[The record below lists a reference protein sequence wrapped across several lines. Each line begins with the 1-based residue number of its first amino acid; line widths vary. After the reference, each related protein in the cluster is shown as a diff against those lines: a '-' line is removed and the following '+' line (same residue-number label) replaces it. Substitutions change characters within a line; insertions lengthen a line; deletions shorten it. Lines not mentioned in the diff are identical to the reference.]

1 MAASRR
7 IFTQLRN
14 STTLLTKNVP
24 TSGSRRGAAVLYAA
38 GAVGAIT
45 GLVYARRRRGEATI
59 QVGLPVVMA
68 KEEEEKRK
76 FWQRAPPQH
85 KMSDRERRFR
95 EFSSVEYKGQMY
107 MTPRDFLES
116 VTEERPR
123 PRIGR
128 RPLMDDDVSHMLKKT
143 PSRHKGST
151 KFFRSMHEEG
161 MISFTEYLF
170 LLCILTK
177 PHAGFNIAFNMFDT
191 DGNQRVDKNEFMVL
205 QEIFRK
211 KNDKRKAKEEAEG
224 VSAVQKYTSSSPPM
238 VERSLRYGRS
248 VGISP
253 PRLLADGNV
262 QDTTLLVHLF
272 GVKGTD
278 DLNFQEFYK
287 FMDNLQTEI
296 LELEFLEFA
305 RGMPTISEIEFAQI
319 LLRYTHLPD
328 AAHDAIIERLK
339 DRIPEEKPG
348 AGKTAEGKHVV
359 KDGSGENVKKKQRG
373 ITFDQFKPFFQF
385 LNNLDD
391 FAIAM
396 QMYTFANQPVEQAEF
411 QRAVKVSTGI
421 DLAPHVINTVFQIFD
436 EDGDGK
442 LSHKEFISV
451 MKDRI
456 HRGFRAAE
464 DHEYADDWFSF
475 ASCIKKKVKRN
486 PLLKWWQY
494 DQQSRRSSGGYF
506 S

>member
-24 TSGSRRGAAVLYAA
+24 TSGTRRGTAMLYAV

-45 GLVYARRRRGEATI
+45 GLVYARRRRGEAAI

-76 FWQRAPPQH
+76 FWQRAPAQH

-161 MISFTEYLF
+161 IISFTEYLF

-224 VSAVQKYTSSSPPM
+224 VSAVQKY
-238 VERSLRYGRS
+238 
-248 VGISP
+248 
-253 PRLLADGNV
+253 LLADGNV

-272 GVKGTD
+272 GVKGKD
-278 DLNFQEFYK
+278 DLNFQDFYK

-339 DRIPEEKPG
+339 DRIPEEK
-348 AGKTAEGKHVV
+348 
-359 KDGSGENVKKKQRG
+359 G

-411 QRAVKVSTGI
+411 KRAVKVSTGI

-456 HRGFRAAE
+456 HRGFRSHLIKHEGWDGYKACVVHEMRQAAL
-464 DHEYADDWFSF
+464 H
-475 ASCIKKKVKRN
+475 
-486 PLLKWWQY
+486 Q
-494 DQQSRRSSGGYF
+494 
-506 S
+506 

>member
-76 FWQRAPPQH
+76 FWQRAPLQH

-224 VSAVQKYTSSSPPM
+224 VSAVQKY
-238 VERSLRYGRS
+238 GRQKEAQ
-248 VGISP
+248 
-253 PRLLADGNV
+253 LLADGNV

-339 DRIPEEKPG
+339 DRIPEEK
-348 AGKTAEGKHVV
+348 
-359 KDGSGENVKKKQRG
+359 G

-456 HRGFRAAE
+456 HRGFR
-464 DHEYADDWFSF
+464 
-475 ASCIKKKVKRN
+475 KKKAETYHGWEGYKTC
-486 PLLKWWQY
+486 LK
-494 DQQSRRSSGGYF
+494 DVVTA
-506 S
+506 

>member
-76 FWQRAPPQH
+76 FWQRAPLQH

-224 VSAVQKYTSSSPPM
+224 VSAVQKY
-238 VERSLRYGRS
+238 
-248 VGISP
+248 
-253 PRLLADGNV
+253 LLADGNV

-339 DRIPEEKPG
+339 DRIPEEK
-348 AGKTAEGKHVV
+348 
-359 KDGSGENVKKKQRG
+359 G

-456 HRGFRAAE
+456 HRGFR
-464 DHEYADDWFSF
+464 
-475 ASCIKKKVKRN
+475 KKKAETYHGWEGYKTC
-486 PLLKWWQY
+486 LK
-494 DQQSRRSSGGYF
+494 DVVTA
-506 S
+506 

>member
-76 FWQRAPPQH
+76 FWQRAPLQH

-456 HRGFRAAE
+456 HRGFRSHLIKHEGWDGYKACVVHEMRQAAL
-464 DHEYADDWFSF
+464 H
-475 ASCIKKKVKRN
+475 
-486 PLLKWWQY
+486 Q
-494 DQQSRRSSGGYF
+494 
-506 S
+506 

>member
-24 TSGSRRGAAVLYAA
+24 TSGTRRGTAVLYAA

-45 GLVYARRRRGEATI
+45 GLVYARRRRGEAAI

-161 MISFTEYLF
+161 IISFTEYLF

-224 VSAVQKYTSSSPPM
+224 VSAVQKYTSSSPIQL
-238 VERSLRYGRS
+238 ERSWGRS
-248 VGISP
+248 VGNSK
-253 PRLLADGNV
+253 LLADGNV

-272 GVKGTD
+272 GVKGKD
-278 DLNFQEFYK
+278 DLNFQDFYK

-339 DRIPEEKPG
+339 DRIPEEKSD
-348 AGKTAEGKHVV
+348 AGTTAEGKH
-359 KDGSGENVKKKQRG
+359 EKKQRG

-411 QRAVKVSTGI
+411 KRAVKVSTGI

-456 HRGFRAAE
+456 HRGFR
-464 DHEYADDWFSF
+464 
-475 ASCIKKKVKRN
+475 KKKAESESYHGWEGYKTC
-486 PLLKWWQY
+486 LK
-494 DQQSRRSSGGYF
+494 DVITA
-506 S
+506 

>member
-24 TSGSRRGAAVLYAA
+24 TSGTRRGTAMLYAV

-45 GLVYARRRRGEATI
+45 GLVYARRRRGEAAI

-76 FWQRAPPQH
+76 FWQRAPAQH

-161 MISFTEYLF
+161 IISFTEYLF

-224 VSAVQKYTSSSPPM
+224 VSAVQKY
-238 VERSLRYGRS
+238 
-248 VGISP
+248 
-253 PRLLADGNV
+253 LLADGNV

-272 GVKGTD
+272 GVKGKD
-278 DLNFQEFYK
+278 DLNFQDFYK

-339 DRIPEEKPG
+339 DRIPEEK
-348 AGKTAEGKHVV
+348 
-359 KDGSGENVKKKQRG
+359 G

-411 QRAVKVSTGI
+411 KRAVKVSTGI

-456 HRGFRAAE
+456 HRGFR
-464 DHEYADDWFSF
+464 
-475 ASCIKKKVKRN
+475 KKKAESESYHSWEGYKTC
-486 PLLKWWQY
+486 LK
-494 DQQSRRSSGGYF
+494 DVITA
-506 S
+506 

>member
-24 TSGSRRGAAVLYAA
+24 TSGTRRGTAMLYAV

-45 GLVYARRRRGEATI
+45 GLVYARRRRGEAAI

-76 FWQRAPPQH
+76 FWQRAPAQH

-161 MISFTEYLF
+161 IISFTEYLF

-224 VSAVQKYTSSSPPM
+224 VSAVQKYTSSSPM
-238 VERSLRYGRS
+238 QLERSWGRS
-248 VGISP
+248 VGNSK
-253 PRLLADGNV
+253 LLADGNV

-272 GVKGTD
+272 GVKGKD
-278 DLNFQEFYK
+278 DLNFQDFYK

-339 DRIPEEKPG
+339 DRIPEEKPD
-348 AGKTAEGKHVV
+348 AGTTAEGKH
-359 KDGSGENVKKKQRG
+359 EKKQRG

-411 QRAVKVSTGI
+411 KRAVKVSTGI

-456 HRGFRAAE
+456 HRGFRPAE
-464 DHEYADDWFSF
+464 EYEHADDWLSF
-475 ASCIKKKVKRN
+475 ASCIKRKVKRN
-486 PLLKWWQY
+486 PLMRFWQY

>member
-14 STTLLTKNVP
+14 STGVLTKNVA
-24 TSGSRRGAAVLYAA
+24 TNGTRRGTAVLYAV

-45 GLVYARRRRGEATI
+45 GLVYARRRRGETAI

-76 FWQRAPPQH
+76 FWQRAPPQQ

-128 RPLMDDDVSHMLKKT
+128 RPLMDDDVSFMLKKT
-143 PSRHKGST
+143 PARNKGST

-161 MISFTEYLF
+161 IISFTEYLF

-224 VSAVQKYTSSSPPM
+224 VSAVQKYDTLAVLEGRQKEAQTSASPTISK
-238 VERSLRYGRS
+238 RSF
-248 VGISP
+248 GISAD

-272 GVKGTD
+272 GAKGKD

-339 DRIPEEKPG
+339 DRIPEEK
-348 AGKTAEGKHVV
+348 
-359 KDGSGENVKKKQRG
+359 G

-411 QRAVKVSTGI
+411 KRAVKVSTGI

-456 HRGFRAAE
+456 HRGFRSHLIK
-464 DHEYADDWFSF
+464 HEGWDGYK
-475 ASCIKKKVKRN
+475 SCVVHEMR
-486 PLLKWWQY
+486 
-494 DQQSRRSSGGYF
+494 QSALHQ
-506 S
+506 

>member
-76 FWQRAPPQH
+76 FWQRAPLQH

-224 VSAVQKYTSSSPPM
+224 VSAVQKYD
-238 VERSLRYGRS
+238 SLAVLEGRQKEAQ
-248 VGISP
+248 
-253 PRLLADGNV
+253 LLADGNV

-339 DRIPEEKPG
+339 DRIPEEK
-348 AGKTAEGKHVV
+348 
-359 KDGSGENVKKKQRG
+359 G

-456 HRGFRAAE
+456 HRGFRSHLIKHEGWDGYKACVVHEMRQAAL
-464 DHEYADDWFSF
+464 H
-475 ASCIKKKVKRN
+475 
-486 PLLKWWQY
+486 Q
-494 DQQSRRSSGGYF
+494 
-506 S
+506 

>member
-224 VSAVQKYTSSSPPM
+224 VSAVQKY
-238 VERSLRYGRS
+238 
-248 VGISP
+248 
-253 PRLLADGNV
+253 LLADGNV

>member
-1 MAASRR
+1 MPDCVGFWVKCGARR
-7 IFTQLRN
+7 QNDGQVHRDSFVGQLD
-14 STTLLTKNVP
+14 TLKQGKTKQLAGEVVEVP
-24 TSGSRRGAAVLYAA
+24 TGKCVR
-38 GAVGAIT
+38 T
-45 GLVYARRRRGEATI
+45 
-59 QVGLPVVMA
+59 P
-68 KEEEEKRK
+68 EEEKRK
-76 FWQRAPPQH
+76 FWQRAPPQQ

-128 RPLMDDDVSHMLKKT
+128 RPLMDDDVAFMLKKT
-143 PSRHKGST
+143 PARNKGST

-161 MISFTEYLF
+161 IISFTEYLF

-224 VSAVQKYTSSSPPM
+224 VSAVQKY
-238 VERSLRYGRS
+238 
-248 VGISP
+248 
-253 PRLLADGNV
+253 LLADGNV

-272 GVKGTD
+272 GAKGKD

-296 LELEFLEFA
+296 LELEISFISYSQTTQCLKATSILHHSFA

-339 DRIPEEKPG
+339 DRIPEEK
-348 AGKTAEGKHVV
+348 
-359 KDGSGENVKKKQRG
+359 G

-411 QRAVKVSTGI
+411 KRAVKVSTGI

-456 HRGFRAAE
+456 HRGFRLE
-464 DHEYADDWFSF
+464 QFLYRE
-475 ASCIKKKVKRN
+475 
-486 PLLKWWQY
+486 
-494 DQQSRRSSGGYF
+494 
-506 S
+506 

>member
-24 TSGSRRGAAVLYAA
+24 TSGTRRGTAVLYAA

-45 GLVYARRRRGEATI
+45 GLVYARRRRGEAAI

-161 MISFTEYLF
+161 IISFTEYLF

-224 VSAVQKYTSSSPPM
+224 VSAVQKYTSSSPIQL
-238 VERSLRYGRS
+238 ERSWGRS
-248 VGISP
+248 VGNSK
-253 PRLLADGNV
+253 LLADGNV

-272 GVKGTD
+272 GVKGKD
-278 DLNFQEFYK
+278 DLNFQDFYK

-339 DRIPEEKPG
+339 DRIPEEK
-348 AGKTAEGKHVV
+348 
-359 KDGSGENVKKKQRG
+359 G

-411 QRAVKVSTGI
+411 KRAVKVSTGI
-421 DLAPHVINTVFQIFD
+421 DL
-436 EDGDGK
+436 
-442 LSHKEFISV
+442 
-451 MKDRI
+451 
-456 HRGFRAAE
+456 
-464 DHEYADDWFSF
+464 
-475 ASCIKKKVKRN
+475 
-486 PLLKWWQY
+486 
-494 DQQSRRSSGGYF
+494 
-506 S
+506 

>member
-24 TSGSRRGAAVLYAA
+24 TSGTRRGTAVLYAA

-45 GLVYARRRRGEATI
+45 GLVYARRRRGEAAI

-161 MISFTEYLF
+161 IISFTEYLF

-224 VSAVQKYTSSSPPM
+224 VSAVQKYTSSSPIQL
-238 VERSLRYGRS
+238 ERSWGRS
-248 VGISP
+248 VGNSK
-253 PRLLADGNV
+253 LLADGNV

-272 GVKGTD
+272 GVKGKD
-278 DLNFQEFYK
+278 DLNFQDFYK

-339 DRIPEEKPG
+339 DRIPEEK
-348 AGKTAEGKHVV
+348 
-359 KDGSGENVKKKQRG
+359 G

-411 QRAVKVSTGI
+411 KRAVKVSTGI

-456 HRGFRAAE
+456 HRGFRSHLIKHEGWDGYKACVVHEMRQAAL
-464 DHEYADDWFSF
+464 H
-475 ASCIKKKVKRN
+475 
-486 PLLKWWQY
+486 Q
-494 DQQSRRSSGGYF
+494 
-506 S
+506 

>member
-76 FWQRAPPQH
+76 FWQRAPLQH

-224 VSAVQKYTSSSPPM
+224 VSAVQKY
-238 VERSLRYGRS
+238 
-248 VGISP
+248 
-253 PRLLADGNV
+253 LLADGNV

-339 DRIPEEKPG
+339 DRIPEEK
-348 AGKTAEGKHVV
+348 
-359 KDGSGENVKKKQRG
+359 G

-456 HRGFRAAE
+456 HRGFRVSWALR
-464 DHEYADDWFSF
+464 FF
-475 ASCIKKKVKRN
+475 KKGERKI
-486 PLLKWWQY
+486 LI
-494 DQQSRRSSGGYF
+494 F
-506 S
+506 F

>member
-76 FWQRAPPQH
+76 FWQRAPLQH

-224 VSAVQKYTSSSPPM
+224 VSAVQKY
-238 VERSLRYGRS
+238 GRQKEAQ
-248 VGISP
+248 
-253 PRLLADGNV
+253 LLADGNV

-339 DRIPEEKPG
+339 DRIPEEK
-348 AGKTAEGKHVV
+348 
-359 KDGSGENVKKKQRG
+359 G

-456 HRGFRAAE
+456 HRGFRVSWALR
-464 DHEYADDWFSF
+464 FF
-475 ASCIKKKVKRN
+475 KKGERKI
-486 PLLKWWQY
+486 LI
-494 DQQSRRSSGGYF
+494 F
-506 S
+506 F

>member
-76 FWQRAPPQH
+76 FWQRAPLQH

-224 VSAVQKYTSSSPPM
+224 VSAVQKYGRQKEAQTSSSPPM

-339 DRIPEEKPG
+339 DRIPEEK
-348 AGKTAEGKHVV
+348 
-359 KDGSGENVKKKQRG
+359 G

-456 HRGFRAAE
+456 HRGFRSHLIKHEGWDGYKACVVHEMRQAAL
-464 DHEYADDWFSF
+464 H
-475 ASCIKKKVKRN
+475 
-486 PLLKWWQY
+486 Q
-494 DQQSRRSSGGYF
+494 
-506 S
+506 

>member
-76 FWQRAPPQH
+76 FWQRAPLQH

-224 VSAVQKYTSSSPPM
+224 VSAVQKY
-238 VERSLRYGRS
+238 
-248 VGISP
+248 
-253 PRLLADGNV
+253 LLADGNV

-339 DRIPEEKPG
+339 DRIPEEK
-348 AGKTAEGKHVV
+348 
-359 KDGSGENVKKKQRG
+359 G

-456 HRGFRAAE
+456 HRGFRSHLIKHEGWDGYKACVVHEMRQAAL
-464 DHEYADDWFSF
+464 H
-475 ASCIKKKVKRN
+475 
-486 PLLKWWQY
+486 Q
-494 DQQSRRSSGGYF
+494 
-506 S
+506 

>member
-24 TSGSRRGAAVLYAA
+24 TSGTRRGTAMLYAV

-45 GLVYARRRRGEATI
+45 GLVYARRRRGEAAI

-76 FWQRAPPQH
+76 FWQRAPAQH

-161 MISFTEYLF
+161 IISFTEYLF

-224 VSAVQKYTSSSPPM
+224 VSAVQKY
-238 VERSLRYGRS
+238 
-248 VGISP
+248 
-253 PRLLADGNV
+253 LLADGNV

-272 GVKGTD
+272 GVKGKD
-278 DLNFQEFYK
+278 DLNFQDFYK

-339 DRIPEEKPG
+339 DRIPEEK
-348 AGKTAEGKHVV
+348 
-359 KDGSGENVKKKQRG
+359 G

-411 QRAVKVSTGI
+411 KRAVKVSTGI

-456 HRGFRAAE
+456 HRGFRPAE
-464 DHEYADDWFSF
+464 EYEHADDWLSF
-475 ASCIKKKVKRN
+475 ASCIKRKVKRN
-486 PLLKWWQY
+486 PLMRFWQY

>member
-76 FWQRAPPQH
+76 FWQRAPLQH

-224 VSAVQKYTSSSPPM
+224 VSAVQKY
-238 VERSLRYGRS
+238 GRQKEAQ
-248 VGISP
+248 
-253 PRLLADGNV
+253 LLADGNV

-339 DRIPEEKPG
+339 DRIPEEK
-348 AGKTAEGKHVV
+348 
-359 KDGSGENVKKKQRG
+359 G

-456 HRGFRAAE
+456 HRGFRSHLIKHEGWDGYKACVVHEMRQAAL
-464 DHEYADDWFSF
+464 H
-475 ASCIKKKVKRN
+475 
-486 PLLKWWQY
+486 Q
-494 DQQSRRSSGGYF
+494 
-506 S
+506 

>member
-1 MAASRR
+1 
-7 IFTQLRN
+7 
-14 STTLLTKNVP
+14 
-24 TSGSRRGAAVLYAA
+24 
-38 GAVGAIT
+38 
-45 GLVYARRRRGEATI
+45 
-59 QVGLPVVMA
+59 
-68 KEEEEKRK
+68 
-76 FWQRAPPQH
+76 
-85 KMSDRERRFR
+85 
-95 EFSSVEYKGQMY
+95 
-107 MTPRDFLES
+107 
-116 VTEERPR
+116 
-123 PRIGR
+123 
-128 RPLMDDDVSHMLKKT
+128 MLKKT
-143 PSRHKGST
+143 PARNKGST

-161 MISFTEYLF
+161 IISFTEYLF

-224 VSAVQKYTSSSPPM
+224 VSAVQKYDTLAVLEGRQKEAQTSASPTISK
-238 VERSLRYGRS
+238 RSF
-248 VGISP
+248 GISAD

-272 GVKGTD
+272 GAKGKD

-339 DRIPEEKPG
+339 DRIPEEKSE
-348 AGKTAEGKHVV
+348 AGTPVEGEHVV
-359 KDGSGENVKKKQRG
+359 KDGAGENLFKRRG

-411 QRAVKVSTGI
+411 KRAVKVSTGI

-456 HRGFRAAE
+456 HRGFRPGE
-464 DHEYADDWFSF
+464 DYEYADDWFSF
-475 ASCIKKKVKRN
+475 ASCIKKKVKKN
-486 PLLKWWQY
+486 PLMKWWQY
-494 DQQSRRSSGGYF
+494 DQQSRRHSGGYF

>member
-24 TSGSRRGAAVLYAA
+24 TSGTRRGTAVLYAA

-45 GLVYARRRRGEATI
+45 GLVYARRRRGEAAI

-161 MISFTEYLF
+161 IISFTEYLF

-224 VSAVQKYTSSSPPM
+224 VSAVQKY
-238 VERSLRYGRS
+238 
-248 VGISP
+248 
-253 PRLLADGNV
+253 LLADGNV

-272 GVKGTD
+272 GVKGKD
-278 DLNFQEFYK
+278 DLNFQDFYK

-339 DRIPEEKPG
+339 DRIPEEKSD
-348 AGKTAEGKHVV
+348 AGTTAEGKH
-359 KDGSGENVKKKQRG
+359 EKKQRG

-411 QRAVKVSTGI
+411 KRAVKVSTGI

-456 HRGFRAAE
+456 HRGFRPAE
-464 DHEYADDWFSF
+464 EYEHADDWLSF
-475 ASCIKKKVKRN
+475 ASCIKRKVKRN
-486 PLLKWWQY
+486 PLMRFWQY

>member
-24 TSGSRRGAAVLYAA
+24 TSGTRRGTAMLYAV

-45 GLVYARRRRGEATI
+45 GLVYARRRRGEAAI

-76 FWQRAPPQH
+76 FWQRAPAQH

-161 MISFTEYLF
+161 IISFTEYLF

-224 VSAVQKYTSSSPPM
+224 VSAVQKYDSLAVLEGRQKEAQTSSSPM
-238 VERSLRYGRS
+238 QLERSWGRS
-248 VGISP
+248 VGNSK
-253 PRLLADGNV
+253 LLADGNV

-272 GVKGTD
+272 GVKGKD
-278 DLNFQEFYK
+278 DLNFQDFYK

-339 DRIPEEKPG
+339 DRIPEEK
-348 AGKTAEGKHVV
+348 
-359 KDGSGENVKKKQRG
+359 G

-411 QRAVKVSTGI
+411 KRAVKVSTGI

-456 HRGFRAAE
+456 HRGFRSHLIKHEGWDGYKACVVHEMRQAAL
-464 DHEYADDWFSF
+464 H
-475 ASCIKKKVKRN
+475 
-486 PLLKWWQY
+486 Q
-494 DQQSRRSSGGYF
+494 
-506 S
+506 

>member
-24 TSGSRRGAAVLYAA
+24 TSGTRRGTAVLYAA

-45 GLVYARRRRGEATI
+45 GLVYARRRRGEAAI

-161 MISFTEYLF
+161 IISFTEYLF

-224 VSAVQKYTSSSPPM
+224 VSAVQKYTSSSPIQL
-238 VERSLRYGRS
+238 ERSWGRS
-248 VGISP
+248 VGNSK
-253 PRLLADGNV
+253 LLADGNV

-272 GVKGTD
+272 GVKGKD
-278 DLNFQEFYK
+278 DLNFQDFYK

-339 DRIPEEKPG
+339 DRIPEEKSD
-348 AGKTAEGKHVV
+348 AGTTAEGKH
-359 KDGSGENVKKKQRG
+359 EKKQRG

-411 QRAVKVSTGI
+411 KRAVKVSTGI

-456 HRGFRAAE
+456 HRGFRSHLIKHEGWDGYKACVVHEMRQAAL
-464 DHEYADDWFSF
+464 H
-475 ASCIKKKVKRN
+475 
-486 PLLKWWQY
+486 Q
-494 DQQSRRSSGGYF
+494 
-506 S
+506 

>member
-14 STTLLTKNVP
+14 STGLLTKNVA
-24 TSGSRRGAAVLYAA
+24 TSGTRRGTAVLYAV

-45 GLVYARRRRGEATI
+45 GLVYARRRRGETAI

-76 FWQRAPPQH
+76 FWQRAPPQQ

-128 RPLMDDDVSHMLKKT
+128 RPLMDDDVAFMLKKT
-143 PSRHKGST
+143 PARNKGST

-161 MISFTEYLF
+161 IISFTEYLF

-224 VSAVQKYTSSSPPM
+224 VSAVQKYDTLA
-238 VERSLRYGRS
+238 VLEGRQKEAQ
-248 VGISP
+248 
-253 PRLLADGNV
+253 LLADGNV

-272 GVKGTD
+272 GAKGKD

-339 DRIPEEKPG
+339 DRIPEEK
-348 AGKTAEGKHVV
+348 
-359 KDGSGENVKKKQRG
+359 G

-411 QRAVKVSTGI
+411 KRAVKVSTGI

-456 HRGFRAAE
+456 HRGFRPGE
-464 DHEYADDWFSF
+464 DYEYADDWFSF
-475 ASCIKKKVKRN
+475 ASCIKKKVKKN
-486 PLLKWWQY
+486 PLMKWWQY
-494 DQQSRRSSGGYF
+494 DQQSRRHSGGYF